1 MNPYS
6 CITATPTYGVNSDTC
21 TLPTGDNY
29 NCGVAVGYTAPAKW
43 WNGLFGMLTYR
54 VQETCCDINSILCEL
69 NNVICCTGGVPDA
82 TKCNQLYSSI
92 DCCFAHKTGCVACAG
107 SISEATCVT
116 GNIACVYGSD
126 NKWHN
131 TSCLC
136 TAYSTS
142 ANDSSCLGSC
152 LASCYALKTGCVA
165 CAGTISNTSA
175 VCCTSPACVYG
186 GDNLWHCT
194 AYATVC
200 CATNAT
206 NICKAICCAT
216 NVTYV
221 YGDDNNWHSTNSLCT
236 LYSASSGTANN
247 SACLG
252 GKVAA
257 CYCTA
262 AYPTIPTWVASA
274 GTADNSACLGGKLAA
289 CYCTAAYPT
298 IPTCVACATNAT
310 IATYAAHATCSTCSS
325 YRLGANDI
333 FSHLGFSGILCIENS
348 TAVCFYNTCKVLNC
362 VLAIGFCLSS
372 GGLPAYSIRNDTC
385 IAYSGCNSW
394 FSFAYTF

>member
-107 SISEATCVT
+107 SISGATCVT

-152 LASCYALKTGCVA
+152 FASCYALKTGCVA

-175 VCCTSPACVYG
+175 VCCTSPAYVYG

-194 AYATVC
+194 AYAIVC

-206 NICKAICCAT
+206 NICCS
-216 NVTYV
+216 YL
-221 YGDDNNWHSTNSLCT
+221 LC
-236 LYSASSGTANN
+236 N
-247 SACLG
+247 
-252 GKVAA
+252 
-257 CYCTA
+257 
-262 AYPTIPTWVASA
+262 
-274 GTADNSACLGGKLAA
+274 
-289 CYCTAAYPT
+289 
-298 IPTCVACATNAT
+298 
-310 IATYAAHATCSTCSS
+310 
-325 YRLGANDI
+325 
-333 FSHLGFSGILCIENS
+333 
-348 TAVCFYNTCKVLNC
+348 
-362 VLAIGFCLSS
+362 
-372 GGLPAYSIRNDTC
+372 
-385 IAYSGCNSW
+385 
-394 FSFAYTF
+394 